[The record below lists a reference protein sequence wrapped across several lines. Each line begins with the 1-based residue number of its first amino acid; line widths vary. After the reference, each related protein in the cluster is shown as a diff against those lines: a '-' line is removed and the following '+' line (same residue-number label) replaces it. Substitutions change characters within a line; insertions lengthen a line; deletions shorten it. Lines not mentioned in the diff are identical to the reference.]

1 MIRLDKA
8 LHAWGAPDFAAIL
21 KQEIEHLGSDQL
33 PLQQGLSFGNYVAAE
48 PFTAT
53 IISVA
58 EQGNAIRAKAGI
70 FYKGVLSGCSCEG
83 DPTPTS
89 ESNEYC
95 ELQLD
100 IDKATATTTVALVT
114 ERGD

>member
-8 LHAWGAPDFAAIL
+8 VPAWGTPDFASIL
-21 KQEIEHLGSDQL
+21 KREIEQLEAGQL
-33 PLQQGLSFGNYVAAE
+33 PLQQGLSSGNYVAAE

-53 IISVA
+53 IISVV
-58 EQGNAIRAKAGI
+58 ELEDLIRAKAGI
-70 FYKGVLSGCSCEG
+70 FYKGVLSGCSCAD

-95 ELQLD
+95 EVQLD
-100 IDKATATTTVALVT
+100 IDKATSAATVTLVA
-114 ERGD
+114 EPSD